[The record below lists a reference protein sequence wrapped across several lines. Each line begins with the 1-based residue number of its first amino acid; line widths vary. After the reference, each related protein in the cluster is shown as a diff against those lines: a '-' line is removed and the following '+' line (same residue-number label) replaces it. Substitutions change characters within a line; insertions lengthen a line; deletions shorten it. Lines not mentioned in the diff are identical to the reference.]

1 MKQYEIHNH
10 GTGSVE
16 EGNLFLPQ
24 RNLNKGQEAISYT
37 VAKFWNEIP
46 SAVKETQSIDTFKGN
61 LKNTFW
67 SSRQPQ
73 YQMM

>member
-10 GTGSVE
+10 GTRSVE

-37 VAKFWNEIP
+37 GAKFWNEIS
-46 SAVKETQSIDTFKGN
+46 SAVKETQSTDTFKGN
-61 LKNTFW
+61 FKNTFW
-67 SSRQPQ
+67 TSRLPQ
-73 YQMM
+73 C